1 MEMGAVL
8 KGVDP
13 ALNNFRL
20 DLNIYLIKPGG
31 VRLYFLMVYFLVYM
45 AIMPSK
51 VAIRLS
57 RSALDWPTMVSM
69 MPNCLV

>member
-1 MEMGAVL
+1 MGAVL
-8 KGVDP
+8 MGVDL

-20 DLNIYLIKPGG
+20 YLNIYLIKPGG
-31 VRLYFLMVYFLVYM
+31 FRVYLLLVYFLVYM

-51 VAIRLS
+51 VAVRLS